1 MSTNFLKVRDFNI
14 SFGIGRSSTPDDKL
28 IKLRKDLITEES
40 DELFVAIQTKNYV
53 EILDAISDI
62 LYVVYG
68 AADSFED
75 EFDIKLN
82 ESTNEIIKKIKLS
95 DDILAIKSGLAR
107 MIIIMTNEN
116 IQLEELLES
125 YSVELFM
132 LNNSFDAKNIKDVLN
147 QLVVIEHYMYAFA
160 YLFGFDLNK
169 SFDLVHQSNMSKLA
183 EDEETAQ
190 KTVEWYLE
198 NEKRYDSPSYRLS
211 PDRKYWVIF
220 NKNTGKALKSI
231 KYHPVNLSV
240 LL

>member
-1 MSTNFLKVRDFNI
+1 MTTNFLKVRDFNI

-40 DELFVAIQTKNYV
+40 DELFAAIQTKNYV

-75 EFDIKLN
+75 DFDLRLN
-82 ESTNEIIKKIKLS
+82 ESTNEIIKKINVS
-95 DDILAIKSGLAR
+95 DDILAIKPGLSR
-107 MIIIMTNEN
+107 MEIIFKNEN
-116 IQLEELLES
+116 IQLEALLKA
-125 YSVELFM
+125 YSVEQFILG
-132 LNNSFDAKNIKDVLN
+132 NSFDTKNIKDVL
-147 QLVVIEHYMYAFA
+147 QELVVIHHYMYAFA
-160 YLFGFDLNK
+160 YLFGFDLNHT
-169 SFDLVHQSNMSKLA
+169 FNLVHESNMSKLA

>member
-40 DELFVAIQTKNYV
+40 DELFVAIQTQNYV
-53 EILDAISDI
+53 EIIDAISDI

-75 EFDIKLN
+75 DFDARIN
-82 ESTNEIIKKIKLS
+82 QSTNEIIKKINVS
-95 DDILAIKSGLAR
+95 DDILAIKPGLAR
-107 MIIIMTNEN
+107 MIVIMKNETN
-116 IQLEELLES
+116 QLEELLES
-125 YSVELFM
+125 YSVEQFI
-132 LNNSFDAKNIKDVLN
+132 LNNSFDAKNIKDVLQN
-147 QLVVIEHYMYAFA
+147 LVTIHHYMYAFA

-169 SFDLVHQSNMSKLA
+169 SFNLVHQSNMSKLA

>member
-53 EILDAISDI
+53 EIIDAISDI
-62 LYVVYG
+62 LYVIYG

-75 EFDIKLN
+75 EFDLRLN
-82 ESTNEIIKKIKLS
+82 ESTNEIIKKINLS

-107 MIIIMTNEN
+107 MIVIIQNEN
-116 IQLEELLES
+116 IQLEELLEA
-125 YSVELFM
+125 YSVDLFI
-132 LNNSFDAKNIKDVLN
+132 LNNSFDTKNINDILKN
-147 QLVVIEHYMYAFA
+147 LVVIHHYMYAFA

-169 SFDLVHQSNMSKLA
+169 SFNLVHQSNMSKLA

-240 LL
+240 FL